1 MSPVAGLLGIAA
13 GVLLAGVS
21 LDSGAAGS
29 LAGIVG
35 IAAGS
40 LGAAAALSDAGSESI
55 AGMLAGDA
63 GTLRSGIV
71 GASGALLA

>member
-1 MSPVAGLLGIAA
+1 VLGIA
-13 GVLLAGVS
+13 AGVS

-55 AGMLAGDA
+55 AGMQAGDA

-71 GASGALLA
+71 VATGALLA